1 MEEITLKDV
10 HNDLETLKKLVI
22 NMREYLSDCFLTA
35 EEENNLEKARDELQ
49 KDETISLEE
58 LKLELE

>member
-10 HNDLETLKKLVI
+10 HNDLETLKKIVI

-58 LKLELE
+58 LRLELE